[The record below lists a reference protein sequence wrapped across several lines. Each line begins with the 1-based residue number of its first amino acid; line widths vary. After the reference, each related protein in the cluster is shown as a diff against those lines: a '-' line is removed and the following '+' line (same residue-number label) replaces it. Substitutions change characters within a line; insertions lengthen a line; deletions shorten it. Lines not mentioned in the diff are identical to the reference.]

1 MKRIVSLF
9 KKAVPEKKNAIPSLN
24 EYQQAPNRRTK
35 WSVSQLERSKA
46 MSGPR
51 FRQMDFSG
59 QVPQFLI
66 TKYQPNPP
74 AAIELIANQHI
85 IRVDK
90 NIATCDGGGSSLGH
104 PKVYINLDLG
114 VNVCGYC
121 GLRFEQ
127 NHHH

>member
-59 QVPQFLI
+59 QVP
-66 TKYQPNPP
+66 
-74 AAIELIANQHI
+74 
-85 IRVDK
+85 
-90 NIATCDGGGSSLGH
+90 
-104 PKVYINLDLG
+104 
-114 VNVCGYC
+114 
-121 GLRFEQ
+121 
-127 NHHH
+127 